1 LLRFLLVRVGQ
12 VPTGAGRRILL
23 SRRLT
28 LPDHGEDLRPRAH
41 RILRYDARVNP
52 GAGLMAAM
60 RSGGP
65 RGRRTRSLVARVLI
79 VALLLPA
86 VFALGAP
93 DPHWFLGVG
102 EAERPA
108 GHRHAEGAPAH
119 EHRHSEIP
127 GADGHPADHNC
138 SPCQVLKYL
147 AIYLPQRPLALAGAA
162 PADFAPVARPAP
174 QRTGHLA
181 SLPPSRAPP
190 VAA

>member
-1 LLRFLLVRVGQ
+1 
-12 VPTGAGRRILL
+12 
-23 SRRLT
+23 
-28 LPDHGEDLRPRAH
+28 
-41 RILRYDARVNP
+41 LRYDAAVDP
-52 GAGLMAAM
+52 GASLMAAM

-102 EAERPA
+102 AGPESSAVPA
-108 GHRHAEGAPAH
+108 AHRHHDDGAAH
-119 EHRHSEIP
+119 EHSAVP

-147 AIYLPQRPLALAGAA
+147 AIYLPQRPLLLPDAVPAA
-162 PADFAPVARPAP
+162 FAPVGRKEA
-174 QRTGHLA
+174 QRAAQLA

-190 VAA
+190 PAAA